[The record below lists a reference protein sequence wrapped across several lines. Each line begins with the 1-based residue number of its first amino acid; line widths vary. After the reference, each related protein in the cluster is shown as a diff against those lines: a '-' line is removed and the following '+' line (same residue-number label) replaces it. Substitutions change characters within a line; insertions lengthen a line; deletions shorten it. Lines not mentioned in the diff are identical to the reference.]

1 MSESLVVT
9 AVPSES
15 GSAVNASPHMRRKAM
30 EKPMNRLVPTPPA
43 SKARLRSRAT
53 TWMTQARYPTATAP
67 RNVNSTASS
76 SVIAV
81 STRRPAAA
89 KAATMASLPLLPM
102 WRMWLIFPDA
112 GYFLT

>member
-15 GSAVNASPHMRRKAM
+15 GPAVKASPHMRRNAM
-30 EKPMNRLVPTPPA
+30 AKPMNRLVPTPPA
-43 SKARLRSRAT
+43 SRARLRPRAT
-53 TWMTQARYPTATAP
+53 TWTTQARYPTARVP
-67 RNVNSTASS
+67 RNANSAASS

-102 WRMWLIFPDA
+102 WRM
-112 GYFLT
+112 